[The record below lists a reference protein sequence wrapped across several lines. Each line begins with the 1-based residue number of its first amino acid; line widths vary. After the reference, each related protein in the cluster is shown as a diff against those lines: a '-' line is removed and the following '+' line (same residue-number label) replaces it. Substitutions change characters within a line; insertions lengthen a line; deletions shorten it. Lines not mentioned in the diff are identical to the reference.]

1 MLELLIEW
9 EKRNGYLGKYVAC
22 KLGLTQKQYSDLKLG
37 KRKATAEDVLNF
49 EKAFKVKNAAEL
61 LTYKGAEMDER
72 KVH

>member
-1 MLELLIEW
+1 MLKKLIDW
-9 EKRNGYLGKYVAC
+9 EKSNGYLCKYIAQ
-22 KLGLTQKQYSDLKLG
+22 KMGLTQKQYSDLRLG

-61 LTYKGAEMDER
+61 LTFKGDEVDER